1 MAESKKA
8 EVEVVDVDDENVLN
22 LSKPLPNGAEKLVFD
37 FDKIN
42 GYTLIACEKRAKKED
57 NTIMVPSLSQVYQA
71 YVAAAAAG
79 DKVDDILGLNMTDF
93 TAACIKAQ
101 GFLLGAGR

>member
-8 EVEVVDVDDENVLN
+8 EVEVVDVEDENVLN
-22 LSKPLPNGAEKLVFD
+22 LSKPLPNGADKLIFD
-37 FDKIN
+37 FDKLN

-57 NTIMVPSLSQVYQA
+57 NTIMVPSVSQ
-71 YVAAAAAG
+71 AAAG
-79 DKVDDILGLNMTDF
+79 VKVDDIFGLNANDF

>member
-1 MAESKKA
+1 MEESKHA
-8 EVEVVDVDDENVLN
+8 AVEVVDESDTVLN
-22 LSKPLPNGAEKLVFD
+22 LSKPLPNGADKLVFD

-42 GYTLIACEKRAKKED
+42 GYTLIACEKKAKKDD

-79 DKVDDILGLNMTDF
+79 VKVDDILGLNMTDF